1 MSGYHFYKKKRKKKK
16 QNNQAMSG
24 IELLPLPRK
33 AKTFLLPL
41 TNKDDHQL

>member
-1 MSGYHFYKKKRKKKK
+1 MDITFTIRNVKKKN
-16 QNNQAMSG
+16 QNNQGMSG